1 MWAKT
6 WEPLVPH
13 PLHNAYEKILPER
26 GRSAALQGRSASRS
40 GAPDS
45 RSERN
50 PERRSG
56 NRAGARLER
65 RSGFCRSANT
75 LLYLSTRSWCTA
87 NVCLCKT
94 VALEKVYIGNREHFE
109 LLDDKSPYYTS
120 MYWIGPHKVAR
131 GHVRN
136 FFCLFVL
143 QRFHFFYDVPTT
155 VIYRVNVIFDEWWS
169 TFCVLSEWGKLFLF
183 VWQRFQT

>member
-1 MWAKT
+1 MIFLTLCW
-6 WEPLVPH
+6 LVR
-13 PLHNAYEKILPER
+13 NWILLISWLLLIL
-26 GRSAALQGRSASRS
+26 GRRVAVESHLASL
-40 GAPDS
+40 APWCC
-45 RSERN
+45 
-50 PERRSG
+50 RRI
-56 NRAGARLER
+56 
-65 RSGFCRSANT
+65 F
-75 LLYLSTRSWCTA
+75 LYLSTRSRCTA

-94 VALEKVYIGNREHFE
+94 LALEKVYIGKWEHFE

>member
-1 MWAKT
+1 MLYSILAKT

-75 LLYLSTRSWCTA
+75 LL
-87 NVCLCKT
+87 V
-94 VALEKVYIGNREHFE
+94 
-109 LLDDKSPYYTS
+109 TS
-120 MYWIGPHKVAR
+120 
-131 GHVRN
+131 
-136 FFCLFVL
+136 
-143 QRFHFFYDVPTT
+143 
-155 VIYRVNVIFDEWWS
+155 
-169 TFCVLSEWGKLFLF
+169 
-183 VWQRFQT
+183 